1 MKVEFKPSSEEVRS
15 ISQPA
20 IGHLIN
26 LINIKIKPQPSV
38 SGCVG
43 GCGSG
48 FLRAGGRGR
57 WADSARTLYCVLSCA
72 SVWWEEGGLC
82 PHGHWLDSGVKRVWC
97 VCYRDEITTF
107 MSSSFEFICSPHKII
122 LFTSCNFSLNLIL
135 DQLTSNY
142 WMFERSKRCPL
153 T

>member
-38 SGCVG
+38 PGCVG

-72 SVWWEEGGLC
+72 SVWEGWGLC
-82 PHGHWLDSGVKRVWC
+82 PHSHWLDSGVKREWY
-97 VCYRDEITTF
+97 VCYRVEITAF

-122 LFTSCNFSLNLIL
+122 LFTSCNFSPILIL

-142 WMFERSKRCPL
+142 WLGERSKRRPL